1 MDPVI
6 LAGMIFSIIVLLLV
20 GGFVLLL
27 PVSQR
32 LGKVLDIWIS
42 EHKSLPGRADDFA
55 ATNRALESLS
65 HRLTELEEQQG
76 FLEELVSKK
85 GELPPAEGVVEER

>member
-42 EHKSLPGRADDFA
+42 EHKSLPWEVGR
-55 ATNRALESLS
+55 
-65 HRLTELEEQQG
+65 
-76 FLEELVSKK
+76 LVAWH
-85 GELPPAEGVVEER
+85 GG